1 MNKKYTK
8 VPPIK
13 LDEKTINKV
22 VKFESVYELFTNEYI
37 KEISKIIDNFY
48 ETALENLGYKGTFDN
63 KLKIGR
69 FLEDNNIKLN
79 SIKVGDTQWYTVEQN
94 HKMKSL
100 MMCEEPNF
108 EKNTLCFH
116 IQHNLDIEVEENERT
131 M

>member
-1 MNKKYTK
+1 MNNKYIK

-13 LDEKTINKV
+13 LDEKTTKKEA
-22 VKFESVYELFTNEYI
+22 KFESVYELFTNEYI

-63 KLKIGR
+63 KLKIGC
-69 FLEDNNIKLN
+69 FIEDNNIKLR
-79 SIKVGDTQWYTVEQN
+79 SIKVGNTQWYTVEQN

-108 EKNTLCFH
+108 ETNKLCFYT
-116 IQHNLDIEVEENERT
+116 QHNLDIEVEE
-131 M
+131 